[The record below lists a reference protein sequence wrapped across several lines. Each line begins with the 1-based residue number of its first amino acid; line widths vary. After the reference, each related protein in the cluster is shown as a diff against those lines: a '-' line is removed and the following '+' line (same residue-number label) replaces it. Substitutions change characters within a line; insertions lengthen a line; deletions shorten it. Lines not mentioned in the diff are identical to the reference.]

1 MGRVILNRTLIFFQS
16 LAFFLLVML
25 IVYLIVISR
34 SDLWQICLFSSCVI
48 PVYIFILMVYLG
60 GTFLSPIKVEVYDNS
75 VIFINL
81 LKSRTKS
88 IPYNRIKKIRIP
100 GKGRSNQVVIMDN
113 HGAEHKF
120 YMVNY
125 RISKEILAE
134 YDKFKKKKKKEE

>member
-1 MGRVILNRTLIFFQS
+1 MGRIFLNRTLIFFQS

-25 IVYLIVISR
+25 VVYIFVISR

-48 PVYIFILMVYLG
+48 PVYIFIPMVYLG

-75 VIFINL
+75 VIFVNIL
-81 LKSRTKS
+81 RFRTKS
-88 IPYNRIKKIRIP
+88 IPYNRIKKIEVP
-100 GKGRSNQVVIMDN
+100 GRRSSNQVIIIDK

-134 YDKFKKKKKKEE
+134 YSEFKKKKNED